1 MRSLRYGLGHEEMI
15 EGITVMKRKSS
26 KSDKM
31 RIRDIQPIESLIRQD
46 RKNLFYIGIEFANP
60 QLHRDFPKGD
70 SADEDVVLRIA
81 DNATR
86 MLPELCVVVQPP
98 QQGMRIEE

>member
-1 MRSLRYGLGHEEMI
+1 MI
-15 EGITVMKRKSS
+15 ERITVMKRKSS

-46 RKNLFYIGIEFANP
+46 RNDLFYIGIEFANP
-60 QLHRDFPKGD
+60 ELHGDFPKGD
-70 SADEDVVLRIA
+70 STNEDVILRIA
-81 DNATR
+81 DKTTR
-86 MLPELCVVVQPP
+86 MVPELHVVVQPP